1 MNDTIKAWE
10 YPEDDWIRMS
20 DTFDM
25 NMWTDDIDGKMRIS
39 IYAVRNGQTD
49 AVFPLSSYQV
59 IKTKDLTN
67 DEIDENDEI
76 NSLVIRLKR
85 VAELIC
91 IYAVRNGQTDAVFPL
106 SSYEVIKTKE
116 DLTDSQ
122 IDANDEI
129 DALVI
134 RLRRVAELICIDAGM
149 KSRPNVLGRANEMKA
164 LIKSLEERLNK

>member
-1 MNDTIKAWE
+1 MDDTVKAWE
-10 YPEDDWIRMS
+10 YPEDDWISMG
-20 DTFDM
+20 DNFDM

-39 IYAVRNGQTD
+39 
-49 AVFPLSSYQV
+49 
-59 IKTKDLTN
+59 
-67 DEIDENDEI
+67 
-76 NSLVIRLKR
+76 
-85 VAELIC
+85 

-164 LIKSLEERLNK
+164 LIKSLEERLDK

>member
-1 MNDTIKAWE
+1 MDDTVKAWE
-10 YPEDDWIRMS
+10 YPEDDWISMG
-20 DTFDM
+20 DNFDM

-39 IYAVRNGQTD
+39 
-49 AVFPLSSYQV
+49 
-59 IKTKDLTN
+59 
-67 DEIDENDEI
+67 
-76 NSLVIRLKR
+76 
-85 VAELIC
+85 

>member
-1 MNDTIKAWE
+1 MDDTVKAWE
-10 YPEDDWIRMS
+10 YPEDDWISMG

-39 IYAVRNGQTD
+39 
-49 AVFPLSSYQV
+49 
-59 IKTKDLTN
+59 
-67 DEIDENDEI
+67 
-76 NSLVIRLKR
+76 
-85 VAELIC
+85 

>member
-1 MNDTIKAWE
+1 MDDTVKAWE
-10 YPEDDWIRMS
+10 YPEDDWISMG
-20 DTFDM
+20 DNFDM

-39 IYAVRNGQTD
+39 
-49 AVFPLSSYQV
+49 
-59 IKTKDLTN
+59 
-67 DEIDENDEI
+67 
-76 NSLVIRLKR
+76 
-85 VAELIC
+85 

-149 KSRPNVLGRANEMKA
+149 KSRPNVLGRAKEMVA
-164 LIKSLEERLNK
+164 LIKSLEERLDK

>member
-1 MNDTIKAWE
+1 MNDTVKAWE
-10 YPEDDWIRMS
+10 YPEDDWISMGDS
-20 DTFDM
+20 FDM

-91 IYAVRNGQTDAVFPL
+91 I
-106 SSYEVIKTKE
+106 
-116 DLTDSQ
+116 
-122 IDANDEI
+122 
-129 DALVI
+129 
-134 RLRRVAELICIDAGM
+134 DAGM
-149 KSRPNVLGRANEMKA
+149 KSRPSVLGRANEIKA
-164 LIKSLEERLNK
+164 LIKSLEERINK

>member
-1 MNDTIKAWE
+1 MDDTVKAWE
-10 YPEDDWIRMS
+10 YPEDDWISMG
-20 DTFDM
+20 DNFDM

-39 IYAVRNGQTD
+39 
-49 AVFPLSSYQV
+49 
-59 IKTKDLTN
+59 
-67 DEIDENDEI
+67 
-76 NSLVIRLKR
+76 
-85 VAELIC
+85 

-164 LIKSLEERLNK
+164 LIKSLEERIDK

>member
-1 MNDTIKAWE
+1 MDDTVKAWE
-10 YPEDDWIRMS
+10 YPEDDWISMG
-20 DTFDM
+20 DNFDM

-39 IYAVRNGQTD
+39 
-49 AVFPLSSYQV
+49 
-59 IKTKDLTN
+59 
-67 DEIDENDEI
+67 
-76 NSLVIRLKR
+76 
-85 VAELIC
+85 

-134 RLRRVAELICIDAGM
+134 RLRRVAELTCIDAGM

>member
-1 MNDTIKAWE
+1 MINQDIIWE
-10 YPEDDWIRMS
+10 YPEDDWVSMGEHC
-20 DTFDM
+20 DM
-25 NMWTDDIDGKMRIS
+25 NMWTDDIDGKMWIS
-39 IYAVRNGQTD
+39 
-49 AVFPLSSYQV
+49 
-59 IKTKDLTN
+59 
-67 DEIDENDEI
+67 
-76 NSLVIRLKR
+76 
-85 VAELIC
+85 

-149 KSRPNVLGRANEMKA
+149 KSRPNVLGRAKEMVA
-164 LIKSLEERLNK
+164 LIKSLEERLDK

>member
-1 MNDTIKAWE
+1 MDDTVKAWE
-10 YPEDDWIRMS
+10 YPEDDWISMG
-20 DTFDM
+20 DNFDM

-39 IYAVRNGQTD
+39 
-49 AVFPLSSYQV
+49 
-59 IKTKDLTN
+59 
-67 DEIDENDEI
+67 
-76 NSLVIRLKR
+76 
-85 VAELIC
+85 

-149 KSRPNVLGRANEMKA
+149 KSRPSVLGRANEMKA